1 MTELTE
7 LRVYVSHF
15 AMFFICHV
23 FLLFLP
29 AIFFCV
35 KYTFSI
41 HFHSCHFFF
50 FFFVIFLE
58 VTLSVKINI
67 LTDKNLGQINSSL
80 IAVIYKIFASVYL
93 ILPSVLHAVIIWKL
107 YISV

>member
-1 MTELTE
+1 MSLI
-7 LRVYVSHF
+7 LLCFLYVMS
-15 AMFFICHV
+15 
-23 FLLFLP
+23 
-29 AIFFCV
+29 FFCSSLP
-35 KYTFSI
+35 FSFVLNT
-41 HFHSCHFFF
+41 HFLYIFTRVISFF

-58 VTLSVKINI
+58 VTLSVKINV